1 MMDFNGAKLRSFVV
15 TVKSRVRNVDFF
27 VIFREKPALTTQF
40 SNKVELGAVRQREN
54 LQALSFIRNFAP
66 VLSKGMEETTE

>member
-1 MMDFNGAKLRSFVV
+1 MDFNGAKLRSFAV

-40 SNKVELGAVRQREN
+40 SNKVEPGAVR
-54 LQALSFIRNFAP
+54 
-66 VLSKGMEETTE
+66 